1 MTATD
6 EAVGLAR
13 AAAAAAVDKLAVD
26 TVAFD
31 VSEQL
36 ALTDV
41 FVICSGASDR
51 QVRAIHDAV
60 EERLLQHGAKPVRRE
75 GQSEGRWILLDF
87 GDIVVH
93 ILHAE
98 ERAYYAL
105 ERLWNDCPAID
116 LNL

>member
-13 AAAAAAVDKLAVD
+13 AAAAAAADKLAAEP
-26 TVAFD
+26 VAFD

-36 ALTDV
+36 ALTDI
-41 FVICSGASDR
+41 FVICSGATDR

-60 EERLLQHGAKPVRRE
+60 EERLLREGAKPVRRE
-75 GQSEGRWILLDF
+75 GQGEGRWILVDF

-93 ILHAE
+93 VLHAE
-98 ERAYYAL
+98 DRAYYAL

-116 LNL
+116 LGL